1 MPVIVNGKLPVGVVL
16 LVVTV
21 NVELPD
27 DSGLGLNAPVA
38 PAGSPLTLSVTD
50 PVNPPVGVTVAV

>member
-1 MPVIVNGKLPVGVVL
+1 MVNGKLPVGVVL

-27 DSGLGLNAPVA
+27 ASGLGLNVPVA
-38 PAGSPLTLSVTD
+38 PVGKPLTLSVTD
-50 PVNPPVGVTVAV
+50 PVKPPVGVTVAV